1 LKSEIVLPHGATSHM
16 DRDGRLD
23 SGDRAWPC
31 LCDWDDDGDFDLLI
45 GGGYGWPR
53 IVINDGTRNRPAFR
67 EPARIF
73 SEGEPIRFVRNRLL
87 GAPANWHDMGYPYP
101 DFVEWDMDGLR
112 DLVCANETN
121 RIFWYKNI
129 GTRKQPKFG
138 PRCQV
143 LCDGYPDSPGLR
155 SQSNRRANEV
165 KSNYGV
171 YSYAALMMKQ
181 RPEYKLEL
189 LK

>member
-1 LKSEIVLPHGATSHM
+1 M